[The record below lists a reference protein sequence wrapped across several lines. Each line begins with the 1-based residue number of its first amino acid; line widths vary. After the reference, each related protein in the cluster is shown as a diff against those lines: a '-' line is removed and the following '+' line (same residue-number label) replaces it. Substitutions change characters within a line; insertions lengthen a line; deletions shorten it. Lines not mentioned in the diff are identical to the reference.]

1 MFRSPIKRRPDGSYR
16 FAISADERRLVA
28 SVVGQLRDLLLADD
42 PSLVRLFPPLYG
54 DDDERNAG
62 YAALAG
68 SELVD
73 RRLGSIDVVLDTIEA
88 DSLTQD
94 ELESWMRSIND
105 VRLALGTILDVDE
118 SERPS
123 ADPDETAS
131 ANLAVYQYLGALLEM
146 TVRAL
151 SR

>member
-1 MFRSPIKRRPDGSYR
+1 
-16 FAISADERRLVA
+16 
-28 SVVGQLRDLLLADD
+28 
-42 PSLVRLFPPLYG
+42 
-54 DDDERNAG
+54 
-62 YAALAG
+62 
-68 SELVD
+68 
-73 RRLGSIDVVLDTIEA
+73 
-88 DSLTQD
+88 
-94 ELESWMRSIND
+94 MRSIND

-123 ADPDETAS
+123 ADPDEAAS